1 MFFSVAFPSSM
12 TGLVG
17 TVGYTQIKAD
27 GTTAVAR
34 TTAGIVELG
43 NGAYGVTVTPDAAA
57 AIIKWDSGGGTP
69 MYAVEDITHRANILR
84 VASIDVD
91 GNGQTGTEWGP
102 A

>member
-17 TVGYTQIKAD
+17 TLGYTQIKAD

-43 NGAYGVTVTPDAAA
+43 NGAYGVTVTPDATAA
-57 AIIKWDSGGGTP
+57 MIKWDSGGGSP
-69 MYAVEDITHRANILR
+69 MFAFEEMKTAEDIATAVWNKTL
-84 VASIDVD
+84 
-91 GNGQTGTEWGP
+91 P
-102 A
+102 

>member
-1 MFFSVAFPSSM
+1 M

-17 TVGYTQIKAD
+17 TLGYTQIKAD

-34 TTAGIVELG
+34 TTAGIVEMG
-43 NGAYGVTVTPDAAA
+43 NGAYGVTITPNSTA
-57 AIIKWDSGGGTP
+57 AIIQWDSGGGTP
-69 MYAVEDITHRANILR
+69 TYAVEDVTHRANVLR

-91 GNGQTGTEWGP
+91 GAGTEANPWGP